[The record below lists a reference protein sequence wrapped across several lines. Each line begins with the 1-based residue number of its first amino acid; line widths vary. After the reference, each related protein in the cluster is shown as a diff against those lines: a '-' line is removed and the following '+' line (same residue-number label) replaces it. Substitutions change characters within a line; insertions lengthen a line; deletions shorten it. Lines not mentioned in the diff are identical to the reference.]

1 MESIGR
7 RSEACLHGVPV
18 TLFPSCAIF
27 HFQQDPGES
36 DQVAVAKVRATEEKG
51 KLAIS
56 QRRIWAPTTNE
67 ARAAALARC
76 VAVPREK
83 RRFRPLCVNSR
94 ITRGLCFYSLS
105 CESFHQP
112 RDQRANTIFLG
123 TSARCPATLPSA
135 LATFFVARVY
145 RLRATRPAS
154 RFQKHFRTKEKQ
166 HVDKERHDHAERKR
180 NRE

>member
-1 MESIGR
+1 MESVGH
-7 RSEACLHGVPV
+7 RSGACLHGVPV

-36 DQVAVAKVRATEEKG
+36 DEVAVAKVRGDRGVG
-51 KLAIS
+51 KAGNFARRIWSRES
-56 QRRIWAPTTNE
+56 QRRTK
-67 ARAAALARC
+67 RGLALARC

-123 TSARCPATLPSA
+123 TSARCPATLPPA
-135 LATFFVARVY
+135 LATFFVARHPTGITVSET
-145 RLRATRPAS
+145 L
-154 RFQKHFRTKEKQ
+154 
-166 HVDKERHDHAERKR
+166 
-180 NRE
+180 